1 MTVANKFLNV
11 SNRVK
16 VDLQNELNLI
26 FMMTRLIS
34 FSTLLVIL
42 LISACSSGH
51 HSHEHTHTDTHQK
64 VLIQYSDAKY
74 PFLHHLTYDEL
85 KDTLFTDVVELSDAE
100 WRKVLT
106 SAQYRILRNEG
117 TELPYRN
124 EYNSVYKDGI
134 YTCAACGNPLFHSD
148 TKYDSRTGWPSFWEP
163 IHAEALGEKIDRS
176 FFMTRIETHCARC
189 KSHIGHVFDDGPA
202 PTGLRYCMNSAAMRL
217 VEKK

>member
-1 MTVANKFLNV
+1 
-11 SNRVK
+11 
-16 VDLQNELNLI
+16 
-26 FMMTRLIS
+26 MMTRLIS
-34 FSTLLVIL
+34 FSTLFMVL
-42 LISACSSGH
+42 LLSACSSGH
-51 HSHEHTHTDTHQK
+51 QNHEHTHTDTHQK
-64 VLIQYSDAKY
+64 VLIQHTANEN

-85 KDTLFTDVVELSDAE
+85 KDTLFTDKVVLSDAE
-100 WRKVLT
+100 WEKVLT

-124 EYNSVYKDGI
+124 EYNSVYVDGI

-189 KSHIGHVFDDGPA
+189 KSHIGHVFDDGPD